1 MIVSTYLTNITFP
14 NPSLLYQH
22 LFTICAAFLEHHSL
36 SDFVAQTHLI
46 HLAVL
51 PVLQL
56 HLPDTPVFEI
66 MVAPFV
72 AILLLWYLEWILQWN
87 KREIGIGALHGRSFT
102 LLRLLR
108 VTIFIC

>member
-1 MIVSTYLTNITFP
+1 MIVSTYFASFTAP
-14 NPSLLYQH
+14 NTSLLCQH
-22 LFTICAAFLEHHSL
+22 LFTIYAAFLEHHSL
-36 SDFVAQTHLI
+36 SEFVAQTHLN

-87 KREIGIGALHGRSFT
+87 KREIGTGALNGISFT